1 MRPLAA
7 AALTAAALERRAGRD
22 VDSAVSVRRCFMLAG
37 IAALGL
43 RRGIVPVGAD
53 VVNLVSRNARGA
65 VVRVPRGL
73 TPACR
78 ACSFNVDGRCLT
90 LAPILRPDIACISRL
105 N

>member
-1 MRPLAA
+1 MRPPAAAALAA
-7 AALTAAALERRAGRD
+7 AALDRRTVRD
-22 VDSAVSVRRCFMLAG
+22 AVSAVSVRRCFMLAG

-73 TPACR
+73 M
-78 ACSFNVDGRCLT
+78 
-90 LAPILRPDIACISRL
+90 PD
-105 N
+105 